1 MTCFTV
7 FLLLSLIGLCS
18 LRKNDARLVVLLVFL
33 AVSFQ
38 NFCTNFSNG
47 SDQFAQ
53 KTSRKEAKF
62 SLYFSSDFP
71 ASTSCSAHVLFTC
84 STILCLV

>member
-1 MTCFTV
+1 MRDYSLHDLFYCMSFTV
-7 FLLLSLIGLCS
+7 LGLCS
-18 LRKNDARLVVLLVFL
+18 LRKNDARLVVLFL

-53 KTSRKEAKF
+53 KTSRKAR
-62 SLYFSSDFP
+62 FP
-71 ASTSCSAHVLFTC
+71 LGEFVRAT
-84 STILCLV
+84 

>member
-1 MTCFTV
+1 MFANTFPKRYSIYDRFYCMSFTV
-7 FLLLSLIGLCS
+7 LGLCS
-18 LRKNDARLVVLLVFL
+18 PRKNDARLVVLRLRVFL

-53 KTSRKEAKF
+53 KTSHKEAK
-62 SLYFSSDFP
+62 
-71 ASTSCSAHVLFTC
+71 
-84 STILCLV
+84 I

>member
-1 MTCFTV
+1 MVRDYSIHDLFYCMSFTV
-7 FLLLSLIGLCS
+7 LGLCS
-18 LRKNDARLVVLLVFL
+18 PRKNDARLVVLQLLAFL

-38 NFCTNFSNG
+38 NLCTNFSNG

-62 SLYFSSDFP
+62 FL
-71 ASTSCSAHVLFTC
+71 VLFQ
-84 STILCLV
+84 